1 MLARNTPPNP
11 VQSGEAGKDVSA
23 FLEDAALRLRNPRP
37 DREGPLV
44 FGVDLGT
51 ATIVITAIDQR
62 GLPIYW
68 DSLACEAVRDGVI
81 VNFGDAVAAVK
92 TLRAAATQAL
102 GAEILSAATAFPPG
116 VPSAEAKACHYVLE
130 NAEITCR
137 ALVDEVS
144 AAQALL
150 KIHNGAIVD
159 VGGGSTGV
167 GIVTDGRIVAL
178 DDEPGGGHHL
188 DLILAGALGIPIEEA
203 ERRKRESAED
213 CSMILRPGLE
223 RIGSSILRQIAGR
236 PVSAL
241 HLVGGAVRV
250 ANAAT
255 IVWRFTGI
263 PTTAYPHSELVT
275 PFGIAMS

>member
-1 MLARNTPPNP
+1 MLAPN
-11 VQSGEAGKDVSA
+11 VTHNSDSAGTSAGA
-23 FLEDAALRLRNPRP
+23 FLVDAALRLRSPRE
-37 DREGPLV
+37 DRKGPLV

-62 GLPIYW
+62 GRPIYW
-68 DSLACEAVRDGVI
+68 DSLPCEAVRDGVI
-81 VNFGDAVAAVK
+81 VNFRDAVTAVK
-92 TLRAAATQAL
+92 KLKAAATDAL
-102 GAEILSAATAFPPG
+102 GVEILSAATAFPPG
-116 VPSAEAKACHYVLE
+116 VPSAEARACHYVLE

-137 ALVDEVS
+137 GLVDEVS

-150 KIHNGAIVD
+150 KVRDGAIVD

-167 GIVTDGRIVAL
+167 GIVSDGKIVAL

-188 DLILAGALGIPIEEA
+188 DLILAGALGIAIEEA
-203 ERRKRESAED
+203 EQRKRKGSED
-213 CSMILRPGLE
+213 YFIILRPGIE

-236 PVSAL
+236 PVGSL

-250 ANAAT
+250 ANAAA
-255 IVWRFTGI
+255 IISRFTGI
-263 PTTAYPHSELVT
+263 PTIAYPHSELVT

>member
-1 MLARNTPPNP
+1 M
-11 VQSGEAGKDVSA
+11 
-23 FLEDAALRLRNPRP
+23 
-37 DREGPLV
+37 

-68 DSLACEAVRDGVI
+68 DSLPCEAIRDGVI
-81 VNFGDAVAAVK
+81 VNFGDAVAAVRK
-92 TLRAAATQAL
+92 LRAAASQAL
-102 GAEILSAATAFPPG
+102 GTEILSAATAFPPG

-150 KIHNGAIVD
+150 KIHSGAIVD
-159 VGGGSTGV
+159 VGGGSTGI
-167 GIVTDGRIVAL
+167 GIVNDGMIVAL

-188 DLILAGALGIPIEEA
+188 DLILAGALGIPSK
-203 ERRKRESAED
+203 KRNAASANVSED
-213 CSMILRPGLE
+213 YSIILRPGIE
-223 RIGSSILRQIAGR
+223 RIGSSILRQIARR

-241 HLVGGAVRV
+241 HLVGGAVRL
-250 ANAAT
+250 ANAAA
-255 IVWRFTGI
+255 IISRFTGI